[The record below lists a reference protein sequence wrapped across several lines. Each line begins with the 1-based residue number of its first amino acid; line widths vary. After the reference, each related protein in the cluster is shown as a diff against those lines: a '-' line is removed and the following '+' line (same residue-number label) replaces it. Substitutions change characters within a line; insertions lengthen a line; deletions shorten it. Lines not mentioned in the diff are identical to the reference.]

1 MADVNSVILVGNLV
15 RDIEVRY
22 SNSGV
27 AIGKSAIAI
36 NRRRKNGDQWV
47 DEANFFDFTLLGKSA
62 EGLRPYLVRGKQVA
76 IQGSL
81 VQDRWEKDGQKF
93 SRVYVLAENIQL
105 CGGGSGNNGGRNSS
119 GYQNN
124 RPQNNAGYGNQQ
136 QQNYGQNQGF
146 GGNSSYQSNDNPSSF
161 PEDIPYTDDGMD
173 IPF

>member
-1 MADVNSVILVGNLV
+1 MTDINSVVLVGNLT

-27 AIGKSAIAI
+27 AIGRVSIAI
-36 NRRRKNGDQWV
+36 NRSRKNGDQWV
-47 DEANFFDFTLLGKSA
+47 NEVSYFDITILGKTA
-62 EGLRPYLVRGKQVA
+62 ENLRQYLVRGKQIAV
-76 IQGSL
+76 QGSL

-93 SRVYVLAENIQL
+93 SKVYVLADSVQL
-105 CGGGSGNNGGRNSS
+105 CGGSNGGSSNSS
-119 GYQNN
+119 GNYQQN
-124 RPQNNAGYGNQQ
+124 RPQNNSGYNNNQ

-146 GGNSSYQSNDNPSSF
+146 GGNSNVYQSNDNPSSF

>member
-1 MADVNSVILVGNLV
+1 MADVNSVVLVGNLV

-47 DEANFFDFTLLGKSA
+47 DEVSYFDFTILGKSA

-81 VQDRWEKDGQKF
+81 VQDRWEKDGQKN
-93 SRVYVLAENIQL
+93 SRVYVMVDNLQL
-105 CGGGSGNNGGRNSS
+105 CGGGNGNRGGNGNSS
-119 GYQNN
+119 GYNQN
-124 RPQNNAGYGNQQ
+124 RPQNNSGYGNQPQ
-136 QQNYGQNQGF
+136 QSYGQNQGF
-146 GGNSSYQSNDNPSSF
+146 SGGSSFQNNDTSSF
-161 PEDIPYTDDGMD
+161 PEDIPYEDDGMD